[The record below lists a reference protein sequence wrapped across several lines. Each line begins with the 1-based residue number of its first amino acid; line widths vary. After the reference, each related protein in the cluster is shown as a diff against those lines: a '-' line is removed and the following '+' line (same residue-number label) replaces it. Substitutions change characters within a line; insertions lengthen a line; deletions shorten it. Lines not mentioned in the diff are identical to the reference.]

1 MRARREQPSR
11 ARVEG
16 QRTHAWAVMRQLPQR
31 LPGFARPRSRS
42 SCRHCWRQLDCP
54 GRIPPLW
61 SSPPGGWRPSAE
73 VRPSSRKILFATTCG
88 QETSIGAQSRRS
100 KRPLLGSKNNRG
112 PLRKELHGP
121 RPSLECLCG
130 PEGAERLG
138 GQLGGDSS
146 AGARQCR
153 RSDREQM
160 WPRWPAG
167 GRWQGYALRPRAAV
181 PARQT
186 SARLRRQRS
195 GQRDRIQA
203 VAAYGLIWPPDRRA
217 CAARRHAPSP
227 ARAPVPVAPRRRAAL
242 VAAIRSWPR

>member
-1 MRARREQPSR
+1 MCGPAESSHRELVSKASEPTL
-11 ARVEG
+11 G
-16 QRTHAWAVMRQLPQR
+16 QSCVS
-31 LPGFARPRSRS
+31 SRS
-42 SCRHCWRQLDCP
+42 GCRDLHVPDHD
-54 GRIPPLW
+54 PPAVTAGDNSTVRGEYHRFGLLRLE
-61 SSPPGGWRPSAE
+61 GGDLLQSTA
-73 VRPSSRKILFATTCG
+73 VQQKDLFATTCG